1 MRAWIVSAMVL
12 FGSVGCAGAGLVSAR
27 AAEDLHCPEKDVTV
41 TSREMGTY
49 TAQGCGKHSSYVV
62 RAGEVMPDPGA
73 QDDLPEKM
81 PKGEDPQ
88 Q

>member
-1 MRAWIVSAMVL
+1 MRSFLLGAVVL
-12 FGSVGCAGAGLVSAR
+12 FGSIGCTGASLVAAR
-27 AAEDLHCPEKDVTV
+27 AAEDMHCPEKEITV
-41 TSREMGTY
+41 MIREMGAY

-81 PKGEDPQ
+81 PKGENPQ
-88 Q
+88 